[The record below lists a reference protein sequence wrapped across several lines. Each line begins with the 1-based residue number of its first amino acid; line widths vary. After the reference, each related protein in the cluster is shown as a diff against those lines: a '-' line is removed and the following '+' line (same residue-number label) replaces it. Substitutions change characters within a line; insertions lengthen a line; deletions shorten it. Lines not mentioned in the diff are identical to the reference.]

1 MGIMDLSFKVVVE
14 ATRIRALVSNEKQSE
29 E

>member
-1 MGIMDLSFKVVVE
+1 MGIKDLSFKVVVE
-14 ATRIRALVSNEKQSE
+14 ATWIRRLVSNEKKNE

>member
-1 MGIMDLSFKVVVE
+1 MGIVDLSFKVVDE
-14 ATRIRALVSNEKQSE
+14 AMWIRALVSNEKQSE

>member
-14 ATRIRALVSNEKQSE
+14 ATWIRALVSNKKQNE